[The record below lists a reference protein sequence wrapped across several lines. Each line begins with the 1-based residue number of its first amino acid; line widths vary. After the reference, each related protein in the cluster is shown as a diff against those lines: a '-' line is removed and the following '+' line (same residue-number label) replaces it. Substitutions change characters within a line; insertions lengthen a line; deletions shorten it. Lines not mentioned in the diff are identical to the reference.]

1 LLSLKIFIRQK
12 KYFATAF
19 FFSCFSLIFSTWVT
33 YIPFVAERLGISE
46 GKIGGALF
54 FASLG
59 SFCMIPISNWLVDKL
74 GVGRMSFFAVCLY
87 SISVFGPV
95 LSSSYSQLCVALF
108 LFGMAGCTMSI
119 SINSLTAVVEKSDN
133 VYIMTGSHGF
143 FSVGGMV
150 GALIGSVIAAS
161 LRNPF
166 LHLAILGTILI
177 LTQLYFRDQYYHI
190 KGEHIPKE
198 KRSLN
203 NMKPLIIIA
212 VVGLIFMVSE
222 GAIADWSALY
232 LKKIVKINLN
242 LIGFGYAGFSAAM
255 TTGRFFGDWVSKKLG
270 SWQLISFGTLL
281 SLVGFGLV
289 LLPYTVTSLI
299 GFTIVGLGFSAIVP
313 EVFRLASKVEGVKT
327 NDGVAIVAATTN
339 VGFLVGPVF
348 LGFLAELRTLHFSF
362 LILSSFVAMAL
373 VISGSNLY
381 FLKKQAVR
389 SKN

>member
-1 LLSLKIFIRQK
+1 
-12 KYFATAF
+12 
-19 FFSCFSLIFSTWVT
+19 
-33 YIPFVAERLGISE
+33 
-46 GKIGGALF
+46 
-54 FASLG
+54 
-59 SFCMIPISNWLVDKL
+59 
-74 GVGRMSFFAVCLY
+74 MSFFAVCLY